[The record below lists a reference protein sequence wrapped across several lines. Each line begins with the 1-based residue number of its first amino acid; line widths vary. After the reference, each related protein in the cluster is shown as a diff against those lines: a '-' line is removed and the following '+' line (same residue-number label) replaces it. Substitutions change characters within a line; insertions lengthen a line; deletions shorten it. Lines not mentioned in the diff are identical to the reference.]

1 GGDFLID
8 VTGGSAGTVTESGTV
23 AGTYTFEV
31 SKSDNVAG
39 SVSVGVT
46 VGGVAL
52 DDAPS
57 ITFTASAADAGDSE
71 VTAES
76 PVAVATSATVT
87 VVVVDA
93 YGNAVTGL
101 SGGDFLIDVTGGS
114 AGTVTESGTVGR
126 SEERRVGKRV
136 DVVER
141 TELSRVKGR

>member
-1 GGDFLID
+1 F
-8 VTGGSAGTVTESGTV
+8 AFTV
-23 AGTYTFEV
+23 
-31 SKSDNVAG
+31 G
-39 SVSVGVT
+39 SVEMDYSPNISLEVC
-46 VGGVAL
+46 
-52 DDAPS
+52 
-57 ITFTASAADAGDSE
+57 ASDAGDSE